1 MPKSLKPRLLDLL
14 DAIAGVQGTAGHM
27 ELELYRNS
35 WQARRATERGIEII
49 SEASRHIPDDLK
61 ARFPEVPWRQIA
73 AIGNVLRHEYQRV
86 EDQIVWNVAR
96 EHLQTLPFQDR
107 LGRCNLRAAYQP
119 HD

>member
-14 DAIAGVQGTAGHM
+14 DAIAGVQGAAGHM

-96 EHLQTLPFQDR
+96 EHLEPLE
-107 LGRCNLRAAYQP
+107 RAVRSMLLEFETE
-119 HD
+119 